1 MNEGPRA
8 TETERDRPVE
18 SAISILKRGLAI
30 TPQLRQGLFFT
41 ALMAA
46 VSAAGKLAIPILVRV
61 ASDRGFDGDGE
72 LRLGFI
78 GVACLITVGL
88 TVGVFWS
95 SRWAFVRL
103 VAMTEDTLLDL
114 RLKTFE
120 HVHRL
125 SIAEH
130 NEARKG
136 VTVARVTSDV
146 EQLAKFFEW
155 AGMSWVINTTL
166 LAGTLIVMAVTSW
179 QLTVVAVLSF
189 LPLVPLLRWIQ
200 SQQLIA
206 YGALRTRVGETL
218 GEFSE
223 AIAGGQTIRA
233 YGLEDRARDRL
244 YGAVERQYSAR
255 MRAVRF
261 FSVLFTLGDVF
272 GAVALSAVISFSV
285 WRAEAW
291 NLGLGQVL
299 AFVFLVT
306 LMSGPVGELSE
317 ILDQTQIALAGW
329 EKVLR
334 LLDTE
339 VEIAEPDPGTDLPAG
354 AVAVEV
360 DHLDFAYRDG
370 VPVLNDVS
378 VSVPAGANVAIVG
391 ATGSGKTTF
400 AKLLVR
406 LADPSAGSIRLA
418 GIELSDVGASSR
430 HGAVRMVPQD
440 GFLFDTTVRVNVGYG
455 RSGATDADIEAS
467 FAGLGL
473 SEWVAG
479 LPMGLDTEV
488 GERGE
493 ALSVG
498 ERQLVALARAQL
510 ADPGLLILDEAT
522 SSVDPRI
529 EQALSVALSRLSF
542 GRTTISIAHRLSTAE
557 AADFVLVFDRGRLV
571 ETGHHDDLAGGGGVY
586 ALLYESWLGNT
597 RSQS

>member
-1 MNEGPRA
+1 
-8 TETERDRPVE
+8 
-18 SAISILKRGLAI
+18 
-30 TPQLRQGLFFT
+30 
-41 ALMAA
+41 
-46 VSAAGKLAIPILVRV
+46 
-61 ASDRGFDGDGE
+61 
-72 LRLGFI
+72 
-78 GVACLITVGL
+78 
-88 TVGVFWS
+88 
-95 SRWAFVRL
+95 
-103 VAMTEDTLLDL
+103 
-114 RLKTFE
+114 
-120 HVHRL
+120 
-125 SIAEH
+125 
-130 NEARKG
+130 
-136 VTVARVTSDV
+136 
-146 EQLAKFFEW
+146 
-155 AGMSWVINTTL
+155 
-166 LAGTLIVMAVTSW
+166 
-179 QLTVVAVLSF
+179 
-189 LPLVPLLRWIQ
+189 
-200 SQQLIA
+200 
-206 YGALRTRVGETL
+206 
-218 GEFSE
+218 
-223 AIAGGQTIRA
+223 
-233 YGLEDRARDRL
+233 
-244 YGAVERQYSAR
+244 
-255 MRAVRF
+255 
-261 FSVLFTLGDVF
+261 
-272 GAVALSAVISFSV
+272 
-285 WRAEAW
+285 
-291 NLGLGQVL
+291 
-299 AFVFLVT
+299 
-306 LMSGPVGELSE
+306 VGELSE

-571 ETGHHDDLAGGGGVY
+571 ETGHHDDLVGGGGVY

-597 RSQS
+597 RPQS

>member
-1 MNEGPRA
+1 MNERA
-8 TETERDRPVE
+8 RAAEIERDQPVE
-18 SAISILKRGLAI
+18 SALSILKRGLAI
-30 TPQLRQGLFFT
+30 TPQLRQGLIFT

-46 VSAAGKLAIPILVRV
+46 MSAAGKLAIPILVRV
-61 ASDRGFDGDGE
+61 ASDRGFDADGE
-72 LRLGFI
+72 PRLGFI
-78 GVACLITVGL
+78 GLACLVTVGL
-88 TVGVFWS
+88 TIGVFWS

-103 VAMTEDTLLDL
+103 VAMTEETLLDL

-166 LAGTLIVMAVTSW
+166 LAGTLIVMVVTSW
-179 QLTVVAVLSF
+179 QLTIVAVVSF

-200 SQQLIA
+200 GQQLIA

-272 GAVALSAVISFSV
+272 GAIALSAVISASV

-339 VEIAEPDPGTDLPAG
+339 VDIAEADPGIDLPTG

-360 DHLDFAYRDG
+360 DHLEFAYRDG

-455 RSGATDADIEAS
+455 RPGATDADIEAS
-467 FAGLGL
+467 FAVLGL
-473 SEWVAG
+473 SEWVAS

-529 EQALSVALSRLSF
+529 EQALSGALARLSF

-571 ETGHHDDLAGGGGVY
+571 ETGHHDDLVGGGGVY